1 MNDDAMDAPPDGP
14 GLIASKAVHR
24 GKIIDLSID
33 RVRFPDGSTGELEMV
48 RHSGA
53 AAVLPVL
60 GDPDGPDPQILL
72 IRQYRYATGGF
83 LLEVPAGRPD
93 APGEDW
99 EVCARRELREET
111 GLTAERMIP
120 LTAIY
125 TTPGFSDERIHLF
138 MATGLRAGDTTLDA
152 DEFVEPVTLPLS
164 EALERIRDGGI
175 TDAKTICTLL
185 FAAGFLLR

>member
-1 MNDDAMDAPPDGP
+1 
-14 GLIASKAVHR
+14 
-24 GKIIDLSID
+24 
-33 RVRFPDGSTGELEMV
+33 
-48 RHSGA
+48 
-53 AAVLPVL
+53 
-60 GDPDGPDPQILL
+60 
-72 IRQYRYATGGF
+72 
-83 LLEVPAGRPD
+83 
-93 APGEDW
+93 
-99 EVCARRELREET
+99 VCARRELLEET

-185 FAAGFLLR
+185 FAAGFLMR